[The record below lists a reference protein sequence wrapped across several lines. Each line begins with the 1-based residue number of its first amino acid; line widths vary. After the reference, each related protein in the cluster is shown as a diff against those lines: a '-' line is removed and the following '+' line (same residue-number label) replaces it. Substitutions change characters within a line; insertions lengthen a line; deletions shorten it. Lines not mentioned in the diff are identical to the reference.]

1 MKQFIT
7 TTSTGITT
15 NMEGLQR
22 ELERKLLMQGYEKD
36 LLQASGSYE
45 RAAKGNGSVL
55 DLPRGKQFFLETFS
69 TVQTFLYES
78 IESELKKAR
87 KSKFYTA
94 LIEKQSVM
102 YQKDMTNA
110 AMYSL
115 FVPRYENPITLLAY
129 FITKELTKLMV
140 RENIV
145 LTVFCRKIANY
156 YMQSYN
162 FFGEAPDDAL
172 AGVIQLVRI
181 YVATDYCKYFETQNL
196 PDGIII
202 KIKPEFSTLQIS
214 KEELLNT
221 IEESHA
227 AYKPMLVPPS
237 PHSNLLDHDGGYL
250 EIKSP
255 VLKNPEWAEVRQY
268 KFSSANEG
276 KMFFDTINKMQGT
289 EWAVNTKF
297 LEWMKQCKH
306 HSVMKYFNN
315 NIKKMQIELNKQTKE
330 INAQIAKLQKTA
342 KASNYLSTQSD
353 DVDQK
358 TQHIIDALNAN
369 DEIDKLSEGLTTATS
384 TLGKARGWEQT
395 LSDAQYFS
403 QYEKF
408 YHPVFCDNRGRVYT
422 YNTSLSFQGN
432 SLAKVLVRSFSTERL
447 TDSGVYQ
454 LQVLLGGMI
463 EGFSK
468 KSTNARY
475 NRVQELHEAFTK
487 CIEHSDYSVIDLLD
501 EDEVLQALNIM
512 YTLYMHNKDS
522 TYQTGIVA
530 YIDAT
535 SSAIQIQAL
544 VQKCSKAAGL
554 TNLLPNSTDEL
565 PDAYKA
571 VADTCKA
578 MCTEI
583 AAQSNEEINTM
594 LRAYYQ
600 IHEPEK
606 LNYMGS

>member
-1 MKQFIT
+1 
-7 TTSTGITT
+7 
-15 NMEGLQR
+15 MEEQQR

-36 LLQASGSYE
+36 LLQASGSFE
-45 RAAKGNGSVL
+45 RAVKGNGSVL
-55 DLPRGKQFFLETFS
+55 DLPRGKQFFLETFNN
-69 TVQTFLYES
+69 VQAFLFES

-94 LIEKQSVM
+94 LIEQQSLM
-102 YQKDMTNA
+102 YQKDSVRA
-110 AMYSL
+110 AKYSL
-115 FVPRYENPITLLAY
+115 FVPRYENPTTLLSY

-140 RENIV
+140 REIIV

-162 FFGEAPDDAL
+162 FFNEASDDAL
-172 AGVIQLVRI
+172 TGVIQLVRI
-181 YVATDYCKYFETQNL
+181 YVATNHCKYFETENL

-214 KEELLNT
+214 KEELLEN
-221 IEESHA
+221 IEENHA
-227 AYKPMLVPPS
+227 AYKPMIVPPL
-237 PHSNLLDHDGGYL
+237 PHKNLLDHDGGYL

-268 KFSSANEG
+268 KFTSDNEG

-289 EWAVNTKF
+289 EWAVNTEF

-306 HSVMKYFNN
+306 PAVMKYFNN
-315 NIKKMQIELNKQTKE
+315 NIKKMQNDLNTKTKTL
-330 INAQIAKLQKTA
+330 NAQIASLQKTA
-342 KASNYLSTQSD
+342 KTSNYLSTQATD
-353 DVDQK
+353 TDEK
-358 TQHIIDALNAN
+358 TQHINDALNAN
-369 DEIDKLSEGLTTATS
+369 DEIDRLNEELMKATS
-384 TLGKARGWEQT
+384 AVGKARGWEQT
-395 LSDAQYFS
+395 LTDAEYFS
-403 QYEKF
+403 HYEKF

-463 EGFSK
+463 DGFSK

-475 NRVQELHEAFTK
+475 NRVQELQEAFRN
-487 CIEHSDYSVIDLLD
+487 CIEHADYSVIDLLD
-501 EDEVLQALNIM
+501 EDEVLQALSISFA
-512 YTLYMHNKDS
+512 LYMHNKDS
-522 TYQTGIVA
+522 TYQTGILA

-578 MCTEI
+578 ICTEI
-583 AAQSNEEINTM
+583 AIQSDEEINTM
-594 LRAYYQ
+594 LKEYYQ

-606 LNYMGS
+606 LHYMGS

>member
-1 MKQFIT
+1 
-7 TTSTGITT
+7 
-15 NMEGLQR
+15 MEELQR
-22 ELERKLLMQGYEKD
+22 ELERTLLMQGYEKD
-36 LLQASGSYE
+36 LLQASGSFE
-45 RAAKGNGSVL
+45 RAINGNGTVL
-55 DLPRGKQFFLETFS
+55 ELPRGKRFFLETFNE
-69 TVQTFLYES
+69 VQAFMFES
-78 IESELKKAR
+78 IESEIKKAR

-94 LIEKQSVM
+94 LIEKQTLM

-110 AMYSL
+110 AKYSL
-115 FVPRYENPITLLAY
+115 FVPRYENPITLLPY

-145 LTVFCRKIANY
+145 LTVFCRKVANY

-162 FFGEAPDDAL
+162 FFGEASDDAL
-172 AGVIQLVRI
+172 TGVIQLVRS
-181 YVATDYCKYFETQNL
+181 YVETTYCKYFETQHL

-214 KEELLNT
+214 KEELLDT
-221 IEESHA
+221 IDESHA
-227 AYKPMLVPPS
+227 AYKPMLVPPV
-237 PHSNLLDHDGGYL
+237 PHNNLLDHDGGYL

-268 KFSSANEG
+268 KFTAKNEG
-276 KMFFDTINKMQGT
+276 ELFFETINKMQST
-289 EWAVNTKF
+289 EWAVNTEF

-306 HSVMKYFNN
+306 PSVMKYFNN
-315 NIKKMQIELNKQTKE
+315 NINKMQIDLNKKTKM
-330 INAQIAKLQKTA
+330 INAQITKLERVAKT
-342 KASNYLSTQSD
+342 SNYLSTQTTD
-353 DVDQK
+353 ADK
-358 TQHIIDALNAN
+358 RTLHITDALNAN
-369 DEIDKLSEGLTTATS
+369 DEIDRLNEELVNATS
-384 TLGKARGWEQT
+384 TVGKARGWEQT
-395 LSDAQYFS
+395 LSDAKYFS
-403 QYEKF
+403 GYEKF

-432 SLAKVLVRSFSTERL
+432 SLAKALIRTFSTERL

-468 KSTNARY
+468 KSTSSRY

-512 YTLYMHNKDS
+512 YTLYMYNKDS
-522 TYQTGIVA
+522 TYQTGILA

-583 AAQSNEEINTM
+583 ANQSDEEINTM
-594 LRAYYQ
+594 LKAYYQ
-600 IHEPEK
+600 IHEPER
-606 LNYMGS
+606 LNYMGSKG